1 MKKLIFILTLMV
13 STLAF
18 GQEEVPYEALG
29 AWYNAEGEFLEIT
42 VDYDGTTV
50 FKRIDSKQILAM
62 GEIKMVEGEMHIKR
76 YDTDS
81 NYNLGFF
88 IGESTMVINK
98 PNSVRGWLWIRLK

>member
-1 MKKLIFILTLMV
+1 MV
-13 STLAF
+13 
-18 GQEEVPYEALG
+18 
-29 AWYNAEGEFLEIT
+29 
-42 VDYDGTTV
+42 
-50 FKRIDSKQILAM
+50 K
-62 GEIKMVEGEMHIKR
+62 GEMHIKR